1 MSSLVLS
8 STTPDKSAQSSK
20 MSQVKSFKK
29 LCSVCF
35 GVALLSL
42 TVSACTVNS
51 GNGESDISFS
61 NIEACATRSY
71 QYLPKEQLN
80 TGMTISYEIAPE
92 AVWEDGSHITA
103 DDFKA
108 TWDAT
113 LNTPGSLSTSG
124 YDQVISV
131 EAGRSDKQV
140 VVTLKSVYAP
150 YKILFSSLIK
160 ADSVEDTSDISQ
172 DFLDLIPFSG
182 RAYKME
188 SWNKERL
195 VFVRNEMYWGDDQ
208 AVARKV
214 VIVPVP
220 ESEDEISSIESGKID
235 FVVRQF
241 FQEEKPV
248 LEQDNI
254 ASAVASGSNFESIWL
269 NQKCGPFADD
279 IFRSAFIK
287 SIDLDRLLSEVYKP
301 IAPSAELL
309 QCGPITARDYCTGNE
324 FANSYDLI
332 EAIKI
337 MEGNGWKRNEIGYW
351 EKDGVV
357 PEIRWVSNT
366 GNTRRERAQS
376 YLIPLL
382 QEAGFNVSADNCDV
396 ECYLQKRLPSM
407 DYDLAM
413 VTSTSHPDPGY
424 LTKLFSCDQIPS
436 PVNGFVGDNRWGWC
450 NDEASDLLY
459 AADEETDP
467 VLRASTVRQVLRL
480 MAADH
485 VLLPVFQFPN
495 TGIWRTDK
503 VGGPIDGELSSPAP
517 FSNFNQWLDVDGDG
531 EIVIGV
537 EQWPKCL
544 NPITQ
549 CFDSPWMA
557 LTTVLSVSPGAFKT
571 TNDGRYVVTNLLSGE
586 PVISVR

>member
-8 STTPDKSAQSSK
+8 STTPDKSARSSK
-20 MSQVKSFKK
+20 MLQVKSFKK
-29 LCSVCF
+29 LYAVCF
-35 GVALLSL
+35 RVALLSL

-51 GNGESDISFS
+51 GNGESDISFA
-61 NIEACATRSY
+61 NIEACANRSY
-71 QYLPKEQLN
+71 QYQPKEQMN
-80 TGMTISYEIAPE
+80 AGMTIVYDIAPE
-92 AVWEDGSHITA
+92 AVWEDGSPITA
-103 DDFKA
+103 ADFNA
-108 TWDAT
+108 TWDAK
-113 LNTPGSLSTSG
+113 LNTPGSLLTSG

-140 VVTLKSVYAP
+140 EVTLKSVYAP
-150 YKILFSSLIK
+150 YKNLFSSLIK
-160 ADSVEDTSDISQ
+160 ADSVEDTSDISK
-172 DFLDLIPFSG
+172 DFLDFIPFSG

-188 SWNKERL
+188 FWNKERL

-220 ESEDEISSIESGKID
+220 ENEDGISSIELGKID
-235 FVVRQF
+235 FVFRQF
-241 FQEEKPV
+241 YQEEIPV
-248 LEQDNI
+248 LEQDNV

-287 SIDLDRLLSEVYKP
+287 SIDRDRLLSEIYTP
-301 IAPSAELL
+301 IAPTSKLL
-309 QCGPITARDYCTGNE
+309 QCGPITALDYCTGNE
-324 FANSYDLI
+324 FANSYDPI
-332 EAIKI
+332 EATKI
-337 MEGNGWKRNEIGYW
+337 MEGDGWIRNEIGYW

-366 GNTRRERAQS
+366 GNTRRERTQS

-382 QEAGFNVSADNCDV
+382 QEAGFKVTADNCDV

-413 VTSTSHPDPGY
+413 VTSTSQPDPGY

-436 PVNGFVGDNRWGWC
+436 PVNGFVGENRWGWC

-495 TGIWRTDK
+495 TGIWRTDR

-549 CFDSPWMA
+549 CFDSAWMA
-557 LTTVLSVSPGAFKT
+557 WTTVLPVSPGAFKT
-571 TNDGRYVVTNLLSGE
+571 TNDGRYVVTNLLVGE